1 MSSDSSMASGTRSGS
16 TSGSIGGRPAS
27 PPTGAY
33 MSSRIVNGPTRPPL
47 AGETAIINTST
58 PGSGDS
64 GRESARA
71 CDFRRERI
79 SLSLSRR
86 KGLGGGA
93 GLLPRLPRRDVRF
106 AVESTTALSSA
117 RRTSRHRGVRRDRLG
132 REWCDG
138 AGGRVRGGCGS
149 AVSGRGGRARVRGI
163 GRAGAVL
170 HIRPGPV
177 GGGSAESCGNAPA
190 FNAVEI
196 LPCAE
201 RPALHMGADP
211 LNTGILEKPRNRAE
225 NSKSTRGGDPLR
237 CATPPHGPGRAP
249 AEPAAAVVTTQH
261 SRTGREE
268 LLDGGPAPVR

>member
-1 MSSDSSMASGTRSGS
+1 MSSDSSMTSGTRSGS

-149 AVSGRGGRARVRGI
+149 AVSGRGERARMCSI
-163 GRAGAVL
+163 GRAEAVL
-170 HIRPGPV
+170 HIRPGPA
-177 GGGSAESCGNAPA
+177 GGGSAESCGNAPT
-190 FNAVEI
+190 FNAVEV

-201 RPALHMGADP
+201 GPALHMGARP
-211 LNTGILEKPRNRAE
+211 LKTDILEEPRNHAG
-225 NSKSTRGGDPLR
+225 KSEPVRGEVALQCAAPPQPARNDPGDIR
-237 CATPPHGPGRAP
+237 PGRP
-249 AEPAAAVVTTQH
+249 
-261 SRTGREE
+261 
-268 LLDGGPAPVR
+268 GP